1 MFVPISGKC
10 DCVLLTQDNEFIAKG
25 KMIDCTVT
33 EVIPKEDKQ
42 YNTTGDYN
50 LSLKIKEFMGN
61 KVEDYDKR

>member
-1 MFVPISGKC
+1 MIFPITGKGEGL
-10 DCVLLTQDNEFIAKG
+10 LLTQDGELVAKL

-42 YNTTGDYN
+42 YNTTGYYN
-50 LSLKIKEFMGN
+50 LILKIKEFMGN